1 MNNKPL
7 SESNSLSGNAAQMK
21 AIHHYEGPAM
31 VLAGPGSGKT
41 FVIVERLRFLI
52 EEKKVDPGTILVI
65 TFTKAAAIEM
75 QHRFMKITDSSY
87 PEVCFGT
94 FHSVF
99 YQIIRQSIPNNKEL
113 KIATEVTKYKIVK
126 DILLKLKANK
136 IIEED
141 EASDALSL
149 IREIVSE
156 ISKIKNIGI
165 SPADCA
171 DTVPLKKNFSR
182 IFDEYNCSL
191 KEYGFIDFDD
201 MISECYELLKN
212 NSQLLNSWADRF
224 RFVMIDEYQDINA
237 MQFNVINL
245 ITKRKNLFVVGDDDQ
260 SIYGFRGSDP
270 GIMQNFPQIYKNDRP
285 EIINLNLNYRCGRSI
300 LREALLLIK
309 ENKIRFDKDLK
320 AADTNPLGYVVARR
334 YINKNQQNNA
344 IISFLNGHKEQLD
357 KIAFI
362 FRTNSEAYS
371 MASSFNMAGIKTNLD
386 NEAKCFADSPAVIL
400 CEQYLSFAC
409 LGKKREY
416 FYKIMNKPMRY
427 ISRDCVD
434 DEIVNET
441 KIMNF
446 YKGNASKEKEIQ
458 KLFRQINMISHMRPT
473 LSVRFL
479 RREVGIDKLFQN
491 EIDALNDLS
500 SLASEIPDN
509 KLLLKKLAE
518 LREKK
523 SDNSGGKKKKTV
535 GNCVKLLTMHGSKG
549 LEFDIVWLPN
559 LNEGIIPSRSSVT
572 PEQIEEER
580 RMLYVAMTRA
590 KTALIMSYLT
600 GDENNP
606 MLPSRFLRPIK
617 HLWEK
622 NQFSSSPSK
631 PSSGS
636 STSSSNSTSSR

>member
-113 KIATEVTKYKIVK
+113 KIATESTKYKIVK
-126 DILLKLKANK
+126 DIILKLKSNK

-165 SPADCA
+165 SPFDCA
-171 DTVPLKKNFSR
+171 DTVPLKNNFSR

-371 MASSFNMAGIKTNLD
+371 MASCFNMAGIKTNLD

-458 KLFRQINMISHMRPT
+458 KLFRQVNMISHMRPT

-500 SLASEIPDN
+500 LLASEIPDN

-518 LREKK
+518 LREKN
-523 SDNSGGKKKKTV
+523 SDNSGEKKKKTV

-572 PEQIEEER
+572 PGQIEEER

-606 MLPSRFLRPIK
+606 MLPRFLRPIK

>member
-113 KIATEVTKYKIVK
+113 KIATESTKYKIVK
-126 DILLKLKANK
+126 DIILKLKSNK

-165 SPADCA
+165 SPFDCA
-171 DTVPLKKNFSR
+171 DTVPLKNNFSR

-285 EIINLNLNYRCGRSI
+285 EIINLNLN
-300 LREALLLIK
+300 
-309 ENKIRFDKDLK
+309 
-320 AADTNPLGYVVARR
+320 
-334 YINKNQQNNA
+334 
-344 IISFLNGHKEQLD
+344 
-357 KIAFI
+357 
-362 FRTNSEAYS
+362 
-371 MASSFNMAGIKTNLD
+371 
-386 NEAKCFADSPAVIL
+386 
-400 CEQYLSFAC
+400 
-409 LGKKREY
+409 
-416 FYKIMNKPMRY
+416 
-427 ISRDCVD
+427 
-434 DEIVNET
+434 
-441 KIMNF
+441 
-446 YKGNASKEKEIQ
+446 
-458 KLFRQINMISHMRPT
+458 
-473 LSVRFL
+473 
-479 RREVGIDKLFQN
+479 
-491 EIDALNDLS
+491 
-500 SLASEIPDN
+500 
-509 KLLLKKLAE
+509 
-518 LREKK
+518 
-523 SDNSGGKKKKTV
+523 
-535 GNCVKLLTMHGSKG
+535 
-549 LEFDIVWLPN
+549 
-559 LNEGIIPSRSSVT
+559 
-572 PEQIEEER
+572 
-580 RMLYVAMTRA
+580 
-590 KTALIMSYLT
+590 
-600 GDENNP
+600 
-606 MLPSRFLRPIK
+606 
-617 HLWEK
+617 
-622 NQFSSSPSK
+622 
-631 PSSGS
+631 
-636 STSSSNSTSSR
+636 